1 MRLTR
6 SPEGGLDPAVRWLQ
20 DGHVNEDEYGILLR
34 TLRQRTR
41 SSGRSDLD
49 GLLMNSRVSDAEGPR
64 EAVIG
69 YLMGL
74 RDEMSLGGESV
85 IRESMRRLRR
95 IPTESGSPVDGIV
108 VDIEE
113 DDRVAFGVDEVDLVG
128 NPQLD
133 EAVRQIDELIRELQG
148 DEAQ

>member
-1 MRLTR
+1 
-6 SPEGGLDPAVRWLQ
+6 
-20 DGHVNEDEYGILLR
+20 
-34 TLRQRTR
+34 
-41 SSGRSDLD
+41 
-49 GLLMNSRVSDAEGPR
+49 MNSRVSDAEGPR
-64 EAVIG
+64 AAVIG

-95 IPTESGSPVDGIV
+95 IPTESGSPIDGIV
-108 VDIEE
+108 VDIEA
-113 DDRVAFGVDEVDLVG
+113 DDRAAFGVDEVDLVG
-128 NPQLD
+128 NTQLD